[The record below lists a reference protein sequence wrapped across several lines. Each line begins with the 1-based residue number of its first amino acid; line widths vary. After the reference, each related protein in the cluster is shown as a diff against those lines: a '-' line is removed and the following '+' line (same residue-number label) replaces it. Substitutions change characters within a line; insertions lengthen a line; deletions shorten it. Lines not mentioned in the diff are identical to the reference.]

1 MRKSVCLLIVLGM
14 LFSSPVLWG
23 FKVQVGSFFEID
35 KITYKKGRLVLPVT
49 RRKYHNVSVLD
60 KETFAWLSSCGEQA
74 ICKQALTEVPFQIEQ
89 IRPAQTRPDMW
100 IADVS
105 FGGKW
110 LITFLLFKNGNDF
123 TWQMP
128 KVFKFLDAQLQTQV
142 FKKLVV
148 HAEKEK

>member
-1 MRKSVCLLIVLGM
+1 MHKSVCLLIVLGM
-14 LFSSPVLWG
+14 MFSSPVLWG

-49 RRKYHNVSVLD
+49 RRKYHNVRVLD
-60 KETFAWLSSCGEQA
+60 KETFVWLSSCGEQT
-74 ICKQALTEVPFQIEQ
+74 ICKQALAEASFQIEQ

-105 FGGKW
+105 FGDKW

-123 TWQMP
+123 SLQVP
-128 KVFKFLDAQLQTQV
+128 KVFKFLDVQLQTQV
-142 FKKLVV
+142 FKELVARV
-148 HAEKEK
+148 EKEK